1 FWCQWSTKPTGFLAC
16 LPPPSPVFQRP
27 QIQPPRAN
35 QHIMMVNHLPMPYP
49 MPQGPQYCIPQY
61 RHSGPPYVGPPQQY
75 PVQPPGPGPFYPGPG
90 PGEFPNAYGKMSPY
104 CALLSSSVLPPIV
117 MFFLFPPFS
126 SLPPH
131 VLFFPMYIMV
141 WFSSFFLKFIYFSSF
156 LFFCLTGPFSPA
168 CLPACLLAFP
178 RCQFLCS
185 HAHYHPF
192 LYLKSQ
198 QQLPGQVPEHSPV
211 ACGTVDASPLPAS
224 SPIATTGGL
233 KQEEKPKTDPVLKSP
248 SPALRPE
255 PSGERKEQAGLAV
268 ETPPCPETSL
278 EPPGPAG
285 APSLAVVPPSRSPLA
300 PGSQDGCELASP
312 PQEAPPPLPRAGPC
326 LELPS
331 CPLEEEADPERCR
344 EEPSRIVPNDLHQT
358 PSANLINELNGV
370 PKECSSVTASR
381 TSAEAKEAVLPA
393 LELAVKNGGGIARP
407 ASWLFPAPLTPP
419 RPPHSPL
426 ALPVAPPPSC
436 PVSSPLA
443 FPPLRGQCC
452 SAHPPGDL
460 DREGPPTDSEDPP
473 NAKEEVEMDGR
484 EKKKKK
490 RTWKGDFR
498 AQCQDRPGRR
508 WVSRASAFPSR
519 GGTWEHGSAA
529 PAWLSLELKS
539 AQDPSCS
546 RPALGVG
553 GK

>member
-1 FWCQWSTKPTGFLAC
+1 MGSLSGASGPLNPPGSLLAFRP
-16 LPPPSPVFQRP
+16 LPQFSRGLKSSPLELQSRTAAPPSPGADKPGTAVYQ
-27 QIQPPRAN
+27 AN

-90 PGEFPNAYGKMSPY
+90 PGEFPNAYGAPFYPSQPVYPSAPIIVPTPQQQPLPPTKREKKTIRIRDRIKGQRHNGRNMSAEGAGTPRL
-104 CALLSSSVLPPIV
+104 LLSAHLNPSPP
-117 MFFLFPPFS
+117 P
-126 SLPPH
+126 
-131 VLFFPMYIMV
+131 
-141 WFSSFFLKFIYFSSF
+141 
-156 LFFCLTGPFSPA
+156 
-168 CLPACLLAFP
+168 
-178 RCQFLCS
+178 
-185 HAHYHPF
+185 
-192 LYLKSQ
+192 
-198 QQLPGQVPEHSPV
+198 
-211 ACGTVDASPLPAS
+211 
-224 SPIATTGGL
+224 
-233 KQEEKPKTDPVLKSP
+233 EEKPKTDPVLKSP

-498 AQCQDRPGRR
+498 AQCQDRPGR
-508 WVSRASAFPSR
+508 
-519 GGTWEHGSAA
+519 
-529 PAWLSLELKS
+529 
-539 AQDPSCS
+539 
-546 RPALGVG
+546 
-553 GK
+553 